1 MAAWL
6 PNRHA
11 TVARPRTVG
20 PSSISTKTRRP
31 PSLEPEVGANP
42 SGRGRSMR
50 SSARRSSHTPRAPTA
65 PIIAISAPA
74 RSTPRRNSRPRS
86 AVVTMSGSC
95 RVIMLLIS
103 HLPRRVAPPPRTSWH
118 ILSLHQEGVGGQHRP
133 ITHRHVVVD
142 EGADSDR
149 AAGAKRRSAGL
160 VGAVL
165 LRIALDNALLIEHAL
180 VPDDGQSRL
189 GNEDAI
195 VEHPLAEPNANQT
208 PEHAL
213 EWRAVEE
220 VQEAARMQLPNALDP
235 PEPGVVDGT
244 DGRRRGT
251 ERFEAPLHQG
261 VVDRGD
267 DRAQR
272 EERRHDRMGKHAVEK
287 LEGGQVDEHDQEDPQ
302 PPCGQEN
309 ADRPKV
315 EPVLCGQAAA
325 QRFPRPEMVESA
337 VALDG
342 PRNLEGWRAQQAHP
356 FANLAVD
363 RDHHLGPEEAVVA
376 RPAPRRVGD
385 VVA

>member
-50 SSARRSSHTPRAPTA
+50 SSARRSPHTPRAPTA

-95 RVIMLLIS
+95 RRIMLLIS
-103 HLPRRVAPPPRTSWH
+103 HLPRRVAPPPPVCRD

-160 VGAVL
+160 VRAVL
-165 LRIALDNALLIEHAL
+165 LRIALDNALLIENAL
-180 VPDDGQSRL
+180 VPDDGQGRL
-189 GNEDAI
+189 GDEDAV
-195 VEHPLAEPNANQT
+195 VEHALAEPNPNQP

-220 VQEAARMQLPNALDP
+220 VEEADRMQLPNALDP
-235 PEPGVVDGT
+235 PETGVVDGA
-244 DGRRRGT
+244 DGRRWRA
-251 ERFEAPLHQG
+251 ERFEATLHQG
-261 VVDRGD
+261 VVDRRD
-267 DRAQR
+267 DNAER
-272 EERRHDRMGKHAVEK
+272 EERRHDRVCKQVGEE
-287 LEGGQVDEHDQEDPQ
+287 LEGGQVDEHDKEDTQ

-315 EPVLCGQAAA
+315 EPVLCGKAAA
-325 QRFPRPEMVESA
+325 QRFARPEMVESA

-342 PRNLEGWRAQQAHP
+342 PRNLEGWRA
-356 FANLAVD
+356 
-363 RDHHLGPEEAVVA
+363 
-376 RPAPRRVGD
+376 
-385 VVA
+385 